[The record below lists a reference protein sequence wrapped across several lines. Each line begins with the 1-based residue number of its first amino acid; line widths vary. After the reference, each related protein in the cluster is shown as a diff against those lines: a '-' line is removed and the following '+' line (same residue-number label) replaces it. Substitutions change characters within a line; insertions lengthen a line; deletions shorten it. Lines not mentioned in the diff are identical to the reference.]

1 MDFCSVIFLILL
13 VIDIGIG
20 IGIFLVFSE
29 KENKRIEDIM
39 NGKDLS

>member
-13 VIDIGIG
+13 VIDIG